1 MNASNYDIIIIGSGS
16 LGTPTAMFLAQ
27 AGYKVLVLDA
37 LHSNGQGSSKHAIG
51 GVRATHSDPAKIYL
65 CSDSI
70 KIFSTWEATYGDD
83 IEWHSGGYC
92 FVAYEKQIER
102 ALKDLLVIQKKAGL
116 NIDWKTPQELQQ
128 VIHGLNM
135 DGLLGGTL
143 SPEDGYAS
151 PLKSSFAFYT
161 QAVKAGA
168 EFRFNEKVIAIDV
181 EDHKIQSVKT
191 DKGVY
196 ACKWLINAAGGW
208 ASEVSKLAGITVP
221 VRPDSH
227 EALVTEPVAHFM
239 EPMIVDL
246 RRRPGSANFYFYQNA
261 DGHLIG
267 CQTPDP
273 QIWGNFQ
280 TETSEFLPQICRR
293 LIEVIPSL
301 TNIRVRRTWRGTYP
315 MTPDGSPILGEVADL
330 EGYLLAVGTCG
341 QGFMLGP
348 GVGKILSHL
357 IQGNLSL
364 NEKACLHDLRL
375 DRSFVDEEKL
385 G

>member
-1 MNASNYDIIIIGSGS
+1 MDQTYDVLIIGSGS
-16 LGTPTAMFLAQ
+16 VGTPTAMFVAQ

-37 LHSNGQGSSKHAIG
+37 LRSNGQGSNKHAIG

-70 KIFSTWEATYGDD
+70 KIFSTWEQTYGDD
-83 IEWHSGGYC
+83 IEWHSGGYS
-92 FVAYEKQIER
+92 FVAYDEQVKR
-102 ALKDLLVIQKKAGL
+102 GLKDLLVIQKKAGL
-116 NIDWKTPQELQQ
+116 NIDWKTPEELQE
-128 VIHGLNM
+128 VIQGINI

-151 PLKSSFAFYT
+151 PLKSNFAFYT
-161 QAVKAGA
+161 QAIKAGA
-168 EFRFNEKVIAIDV
+168 EFRFNEKVTAINI
-181 EDHKIQSVKT
+181 EDHKVRSVQT
-191 DKGVY
+191 DKDVY
-196 ACKWLINAAGGW
+196 TCKWLINSAGGL
-208 ASEVSKLAGITVP
+208 AAEVSKLAGITVP

-246 RRRPGSANFYFYQNA
+246 RKRPGSANFYFYQNA

-273 QIWGNFQ
+273 QIWGDFQ

-301 TNIRVRRTWRGTYP
+301 KNLRRTWRGTYP

-330 EGYLLAVGTCG
+330 EGYVLAVGTCG

-348 GVGKILSHL
+348 GVGQLLSHL
-357 IQGNLSL
+357 IQGKLSL
-364 NEKACLHDLRL
+364 EEKACLYDLRL
-375 DRSFVDEEKL
+375 DRSFVNEEKL

>member
-1 MNASNYDIIIIGSGS
+1 MEQTYDVVIIGSGS
-16 LGTPTAMFLAQ
+16 IGTPTAMYLAQ

-37 LHSNGQGSSKHAIG
+37 LHSNGQGSNKHAIG

-65 CSDSI
+65 CNNSI
-70 KIFSTWEATYGDD
+70 RTFSTWEETYGDD
-83 IEWHSGGYC
+83 LEWHSGGYS
-92 FVAYEKQIER
+92 FVAYDHQIEKS
-102 ALKDLLVIQKKAGL
+102 LKDLLVIQKKAGL
-116 NIDWKTPQELQQ
+116 NIDWKRPEELQQ
-128 VIHGLNM
+128 LIQGLNM
-135 DGLLGGTL
+135 QGLLGGTF

-151 PLKSSFAFYT
+151 PLKSNFAFYN

-168 EFRFNEKVIAIDV
+168 EFHFGEKVNAIPV
-181 EDHKIQSVKT
+181 EDHKIKYVQT
-191 DKGVY
+191 DKGEY
-196 ACKWLINAAGGW
+196 PTQWLINAAGGW
-208 ASEVSKLAGITVP
+208 AAEVSKLAGITVP

-227 EALVTEPVAHFM
+227 EGLVTEPVAHFM

-246 RRRPGSANFYFYQNA
+246 RKRPGSANFYFYQNA

-273 QIWGNFQ
+273 QIWGDLQ

-301 TNIRVRRTWRGTYP
+301 KNLRVRRTWRGTYP

-330 EGYLLAVGTCG
+330 EGYILAVGTCG

-348 GVGKILSHL
+348 GVGQILCHL
-357 IQGNLSL
+357 IQGKLSV
-364 NEKACLHDLRL
+364 EEHACLHDLRL
-375 DRSFVDEEKL
+375 DRSFGDAEKL